1 MMTRTEQRSNL
12 EAASRRLL
20 DLTVVWDSS
29 SAVDL
34 LPPSSRRLEDVDIA
48 STCFPSSAGNLL
60 LIRM

>member
-34 LPPSSRRLEDVDIA
+34 LPPSSRRLEGVYIA
-48 STCFPSSAGNLL
+48 VRAFPLAQA
-60 LIRM
+60 ICC